1 MDLLF
6 IRHGEPG
13 EDGSLTAAGR
23 REAELL
29 AGRLAKLDVLEYN
42 VSPLA
47 RARETA
53 EPTLRKLPRAAKL
66 RTIPEKG
73 EFAAF
78 SVKMLSANGILCSQ
92 RRRQRNGNELI
103 GIR

>member
-29 AGRLAKLDVLEYN
+29 ADRLAKLNVLEYN

-53 EPTLRKLPRAAKL
+53 RPHGDRAL
-66 RTIPEKG
+66 L
-73 EFAAF
+73 AAG
-78 SVKMLSANGILCSQ
+78 V
-92 RRRQRNGNELI
+92 
-103 GIR
+103 